1 MLKKLNAMKARKF
14 NTKDQMEDIAMQ
26 VRLVSASGLDQI
38 NSLSRISQRMEAM
51 RAQHMETNNR
61 LLETEKIMRRGT
73 DASRASSFVKGAD
86 PIARTMGGGK
96 LNSPPSAASSSS
108 TATKTPF
115 VDPNKATVVGRTDT
129 EAGWDVNT
137 ALPAGVA
144 AEDMTYRQKFG
155 TMRVPIPDNTPVP
168 ANGWRQAPRDLT
180 KIADTLPFSDAKIR
194 VRRGWQRTGNASLM
208 PAMNDQRS
216 WEKLGRVD
224 TMTREDGVRRGSPH
238 APPGAVINKA
248 GLYDLPIDVE

>member
-1 MLKKLNAMKARKF
+1 
-14 NTKDQMEDIAMQ
+14 MQ

-51 RAQHMETNNR
+51 RAQHMEVNNR

-86 PIARTMGGGK
+86 PITRTMGGGQ
-96 LNSPPSAASSSS
+96 LNSPPSAAS
-108 TATKTPF
+108 TAAKTPF
-115 VDPNKATVVGRTDT
+115 IDPSRPSVVGRTDK
-129 EAGWDVNT
+129 EAGWDINT

-144 AEDMTYRQKFG
+144 ADDMTYRQKYG
-155 TMRVPIPDNTPVP
+155 TMRVPIAEGTPLP
-168 ANGWRQAPRDLT
+168 ANAWRQAPRDLN
-180 KIADTLPFSDAKIR
+180 KIAPSLPFSDPHIR
-194 VRRGWQRTGNASLM
+194 LRRGWQRTGNASLM

-224 TMTREDGVRRGSPH
+224 TMTREDGVRHASPH
-238 APPGAVINKA
+238 LPPGAVINKE
-248 GLYDLPIDVE
+248 GLYDLPVDVE